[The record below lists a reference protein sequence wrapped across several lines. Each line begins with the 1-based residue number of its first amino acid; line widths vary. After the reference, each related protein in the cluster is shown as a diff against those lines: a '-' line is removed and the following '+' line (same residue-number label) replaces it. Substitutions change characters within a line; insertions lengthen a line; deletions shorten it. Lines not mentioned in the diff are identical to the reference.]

1 MRALQYDAYGSVDRL
16 TLRDAPSPR
25 PAAGPLVR
33 VTVAALNPKDALF
46 RKGKF
51 KVLSGRRFPKYCGV
65 DFAGVV
71 EAPMATCAPATLCSA
86 RYRNGATRAAR
97 SPSSSRRRAT
107 EVARIP
113 AGVAEADAVAVALVG
128 LTALQALRD
137 VAHVGRGTSV
147 LINGASGGVGTVA
160 VQIARILDTRVTT
173 VSSAATTALCRSL
186 GADETLDY
194 TRLDEALD
202 GARFDVVLD
211 LFGNLRFARARAGLR
226 RRGVFVSAVPTA
238 RRLVRE
244 LVTRFSLQQERL
256 VIVKP
261 NHADLT
267 QLGAWLADGQLRA
280 VIDSRFDALRLPCGF
295 PKARIEAYSR
305 QDRDRSRRQGSLGP
319 AISNKIANKIYRLP
333 RNYVYVRFGSKADIR
348 VAKSHVRS
356 PKADICPTRG
366 PGLRCCLRS
375 RQSE

>member
-1 MRALQYDAYGSVDRL
+1 MADLRADDAVFGALSEWRYARG
-16 TLRDAPSPR
+16 TLAEFVAP
-25 PAAGPLVR
+25 
-33 VTVAALNPKDALF
+33 
-46 RKGKF
+46 
-51 KVLSGRRFPKYCGV
+51 
-65 DFAGVV
+65 
-71 EAPMATCAPATLCSA
+71 
-86 RYRNGATRAAR
+86 
-97 SPSSSRRRAT
+97 RAT

-113 AGVAEADAVAVALVG
+113 AGVAAADAVAVALVG

-147 LINGASGGVGTVA
+147 LINAASGGVGTVA

-194 TRLDEALD
+194 TRLDEALG

-211 LFGNLRFARARAGLR
+211 LFGNLRFTRARAGLR
-226 RRGVFVSAVPTA
+226 RHGVFVSAVPTA

-280 VIDSRFDALRLPCGF
+280 VIDSRFALSDYAAAFEKLESKHTHGKIVIDLDARAALAP
-295 PKARIEAYSR
+295 PSATK
-305 QDRDRSRRQGSLGP
+305 
-319 AISNKIANKIYRLP
+319 
-333 RNYVYVRFGSKADIR
+333 
-348 VAKSHVRS
+348 
-356 PKADICPTRG
+356 
-366 PGLRCCLRS
+366 
-375 RQSE
+375 

>member
-1 MRALQYDAYGSVDRL
+1 VGAAFARCRAVAESALMRALQYDAYGSVDRL

-25 PAAGPLVR
+25 PAAPLVR

-71 EAPMATCAPATLCSA
+71 EAPYGDLRAGDPVFGALSEWRYARGTLAEFVAP
-86 RYRNGATRAAR
+86 
-97 SPSSSRRRAT
+97 RAT

-113 AGVAEADAVAVALVG
+113 AGVAAADAVAVALVG

-194 TRLDEALD
+194 TRLDEALG

-211 LFGNLRFARARAGLR
+211 LFGNLRFTRARAGLR
-226 RRGVFVSAVPTA
+226 RHGVFVSAVPTA

-280 VIDSRFDALRLPCGF
+280 VIDSRFALSDYAAAFEKLESKHTHGKIVIDLDARAALAP
-295 PKARIEAYSR
+295 PSATK
-305 QDRDRSRRQGSLGP
+305 
-319 AISNKIANKIYRLP
+319 
-333 RNYVYVRFGSKADIR
+333 
-348 VAKSHVRS
+348 
-356 PKADICPTRG
+356 
-366 PGLRCCLRS
+366 
-375 RQSE
+375 

>member
-1 MRALQYDAYGSVDRL
+1 VGAAFARCRAVAESALMRALQYDAYGSVDRL

-71 EAPMATCAPATLCSA
+71 ETPYGDLRAGDAVFGALSEWRYTRGTLAEFVAP
-86 RYRNGATRAAR
+86 
-97 SPSSSRRRAT
+97 RAT

-160 VQIARILDTRVTT
+160 VQIARILGTQVTT
-173 VSSAATTALCRSL
+173 VSSAATIALCRSL
-186 GADETLDY
+186 GADETST
-194 TRLDEALD
+194 TR
-202 GARFDVVLD
+202 GWTKR
-211 LFGNLRFARARAGLR
+211 
-226 RRGVFVSAVPTA
+226 SAVPAST
-238 RRLVRE
+238 
-244 LVTRFSLQQERL
+244 
-256 VIVKP
+256 
-261 NHADLT
+261 
-267 QLGAWLADGQLRA
+267 W
-280 VIDSRFDALRLPCGF
+280 C
-295 PKARIEAYSR
+295 
-305 QDRDRSRRQGSLGP
+305 
-319 AISNKIANKIYRLP
+319 
-333 RNYVYVRFGSKADIR
+333 
-348 VAKSHVRS
+348 
-356 PKADICPTRG
+356 
-366 PGLRCCLRS
+366 
-375 RQSE
+375 